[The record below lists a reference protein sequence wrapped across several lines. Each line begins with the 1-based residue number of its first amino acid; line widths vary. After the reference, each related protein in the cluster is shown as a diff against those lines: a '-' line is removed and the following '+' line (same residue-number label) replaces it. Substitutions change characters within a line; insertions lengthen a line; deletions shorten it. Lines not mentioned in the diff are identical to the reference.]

1 MAEKLY
7 SEDYEKLLFY
17 KQSLSSENFAEIK
30 QETIDFF
37 FDKYNKSI
45 NKQYDTLC
53 KTLSIGASYEGKMD
67 YNETEAFSIIIIPPI
82 EEFHEEIKVKYIPQ
96 ALNSF
101 NPERIT
107 NKKSYNFIT
116 YLSNYYFKHAQR
128 DLAKKWRED
137 MSNPVSIYNRPSFE
151 EDLQTKEEAARIRK
165 KYAELKKELNNVEL
179 QILDFLIE
187 NRKQKDMV
195 LINEETGKPYSKGYI
210 SKLVKKIRIR
220 MKQKLKEN

>member
-17 KQSLSSENFAEIK
+17 KQSLSSEKFAEIK
-30 QETIDFF
+30 KETIDFF
-37 FDKYNKSI
+37 FDKYNESI
-45 NKQYDTLC
+45 NKQYVTLR

>member
-17 KQSLSSENFAEIK
+17 KQSLSSEKFAEIK
-30 QETIDFF
+30 KETIDFF
-37 FDKYNKSI
+37 FDKYNESI
-45 NKQYDTLC
+45 NKQYDTLR

-82 EEFHEEIKVKYIPQ
+82 EEFHKEIKVKYIPQ

-151 EDLQTKEEAARIRK
+151 EELQTKEESARIRK

>member
-17 KQSLSSENFAEIK
+17 KQSLSSENFAKIK
-30 QETIDFF
+30 KETIDFF
-37 FDKYNKSI
+37 FDKYNESI
-45 NKQYDTLC
+45 NKQYDTLR

-151 EDLQTKEEAARIRK
+151 EELQTKEEAARIRK

>member
-17 KQSLSSENFAEIK
+17 KQSLSSEKFAEIK
-30 QETIDFF
+30 KETIDFF
-37 FDKYNKSI
+37 FDKYNESI
-45 NKQYDTLC
+45 NKQYDTLR

-151 EDLQTKEEAARIRK
+151 EELQTKEEAARIRK

-220 MKQKLKEN
+220 MKQKLKAN

>member
-30 QETIDFF
+30 KETIDFF

-82 EEFHEEIKVKYIPQ
+82 EEFHKEIKVKYIPQ

-151 EDLQTKEEAARIRK
+151 E
-165 KYAELKKELNNVEL
+165 EL
-179 QILDFLIE
+179 
-187 NRKQKDMV
+187 RS
-195 LINEETGKPYSKGYI
+195 ET
-210 SKLVKKIRIR
+210 
-220 MKQKLKEN
+220 

>member
-17 KQSLSSENFAEIK
+17 KQSLSSEKFAEIK
-30 QETIDFF
+30 KETIDFF
-37 FDKYNKSI
+37 FDKYNESI
-45 NKQYDTLC
+45 NKQYDTLR

-82 EEFHEEIKVKYIPQ
+82 EQFHEEIKVKYIPQ

-151 EDLQTKEEAARIRK
+151 EELQTKEEAARIRK

>member
-17 KQSLSSENFAEIK
+17 KQSLSSEKFAEIK
-30 QETIDFF
+30 KETIDFF
-37 FDKYNKSI
+37 FDKYNESI
-45 NKQYDTLC
+45 NKQYDTLR

-151 EDLQTKEEAARIRK
+151 EELQTKEEAARIRK

>member
-30 QETIDFF
+30 KETIDFF
-37 FDKYNKSI
+37 FDKYNESI
-45 NKQYDTLC
+45 NKQYVTLR

-128 DLAKKWRED
+128 DLAKKWRAD
-137 MSNPVSIYNRPSFE
+137 MSNPISIYNRPSFE

>member
-17 KQSLSSENFAEIK
+17 KQSLSSEKFAEIK
-30 QETIDFF
+30 KETIDFF
-37 FDKYNKSI
+37 FDKYNESI
-45 NKQYDTLC
+45 NKQYDTLR